1 MNDKLNNKFEQIQK
15 LSSWEHLPD
24 KNKAF
29 LMDVIKQY
37 RLTYQQSRHVIDIV
51 LDFENWHE
59 SLDILKRPYEHRQ
72 RFLETITNRWDEL
85 KTLPADYSAFVPDS
99 RKLPDYKMRLADEES
114 IILGRCPVASEKTRC
129 CNLMTLDVV
138 RNCGFDCNYC
148 CIQSYFHDNE
158 IIIEKN
164 LLAKLSLINF
174 DKNQIYHI
182 GTGQSSDSLMWGD
195 QFGHLTDLCVFL
207 KQNPN
212 VILELKT
219 KSNNVADLLKLNF
232 PSNIICTWSLNPQ
245 TVIKNEERFTTSL
258 KERLQAARRV
268 ADHKMLVGFHF
279 HPMIY
284 YMGWESEYR
293 AVAKEI
299 KNLFDPREVAMISFG
314 TLTYIKPVIKK
325 IRSRLN
331 KTLVLKIPLNEVEGK
346 YSYPR
351 EIKRQLFK
359 CLYDEFAAWHQ
370 EVFFYMC
377 MEEKDLWR
385 DVFNYEY
392 VNNADFEKSMLDSYL
407 TKIRRRFSLDQ

>member
-1 MNDKLNNKFEQIQK
+1 
-15 LSSWEHLPD
+15 
-24 KNKAF
+24 
-29 LMDVIKQY
+29 
-37 RLTYQQSRHVIDIV
+37 
-51 LDFENWHE
+51 
-59 SLDILKRPYEHRQ
+59 
-72 RFLETITNRWDEL
+72 
-85 KTLPADYSAFVPDS
+85 
-99 RKLPDYKMRLADEES
+99 
-114 IILGRCPVASEKTRC
+114 
-129 CNLMTLDVV
+129 MTLDVV

-325 IRSRLN
+325 I
-331 KTLVLKIPLNEVEGK
+331 
-346 YSYPR
+346 
-351 EIKRQLFK
+351 
-359 CLYDEFAAWHQ
+359 
-370 EVFFYMC
+370 
-377 MEEKDLWR
+377 
-385 DVFNYEY
+385 
-392 VNNADFEKSMLDSYL
+392 
-407 TKIRRRFSLDQ
+407 